1 MIKISNPLKKK
12 SSKAATQRDSGRRPA
27 SSDSLPTY
35 RRNRTITDR
44 STVPGVTERARANY
58 LRSVRRRVGFIL
70 AIILVAL
77 IVVGTAVSQLS
88 GSVEITNSQTSLTK
102 NIDQDRYSQLFDD
115 YYKQHPLERFRFLTN
130 YDRLTASLQQ
140 EAPEVQSIEP
150 NGIGGIGVSRYE
162 LLMRRPV
169 ASWMIESSRFY
180 VDASGVTFTENYYQE
195 PAVSVVDNS
204 GAVAIKGSA
213 IASSRLLSFVGR
225 VVALSEENGILINS
239 IEIPSSSMRQLYL
252 KGKGMPTVRV
262 TIDRTA
268 ENQVKDMAEALDH
281 LKRHKQSPGYIDVR
295 VRGKAFYK

>member
-1 MIKISNPLKKK
+1 MKISNPLKKK
-12 SSKAATQRDSGRRPA
+12 PSNKPVQRGSDRRPA
-27 SSDSLPTY
+27 SMDSLPTY

-44 STVPGVTERARANY
+44 STVPEVTERARVNY
-58 LRSVRRRVGFIL
+58 LRSVRRRVGLIL
-70 AIILVAL
+70 VIILVAL
-77 IVVGTAVSQLS
+77 IVVGVGVSQLS
-88 GSVEITNSQTSLTK
+88 GSIEITNSQTSLTRK
-102 NIDQDRYSQLFDD
+102 IDQDRYSRLFDD

-150 NGIGGIGVSRYE
+150 NGIGGVGVSRYE
-162 LLMRRPV
+162 LLMRKPV

-180 VDASGVTFTENYYQE
+180 VDASGVTFTENYYKE
-195 PAVSVVDNS
+195 PAVSVIDNS

-225 VVALSEENGILINS
+225 VVALSEDNGILINS

-268 ENQVKDMAEALDH
+268 ENQVKDMAEALDYI
-281 LKRHKQSPGYIDVR
+281 KRHGQTPSYVDVR
-295 VRGKAFYK
+295 VRGKAFYR

>member
-1 MIKISNPLKKK
+1 MKIQNPLKKK
-12 SSKAATQRDSGRRPA
+12 LSKGVSQRDSGRRPA

-44 STVPGVTERARANY
+44 STVPEVTERARANY
-58 LRSVRRRVGFIL
+58 LRSVRRRVGLIL
-70 AIILVAL
+70 GVILIAL
-77 IVVGTAVSQLS
+77 IMVGAGVGQLS
-88 GSVEITNSQTSLTK
+88 GSVEITNSQTSLTRK
-102 NIDQDRYSQLFDD
+102 IDQDRYSQLFDE
-115 YYKQHPLERFRFLTN
+115 YYKRHPLERFRFLTN
-130 YDRLTASLQQ
+130 YDRLAASLQQ
-140 EAPEVQSIEP
+140 QAPEIEAIKP

-180 VDASGVTFTENYYQE
+180 VDASGVTFTENYYKE

-225 VVALSEENGILINS
+225 VVALSEDNGILIDS

-252 KGKGMPTVRV
+252 KGKGMPTIRV
-262 TIDRTA
+262 TIDRAA
-268 ENQVKDMAEALDH
+268 ENQVKDMAEALSYI
-281 LKRHKQSPGYIDVR
+281 KKHKQSPSYVDVR
-295 VRGKAFYK
+295 VRGKAFYR